1 MSLLWGNGSVDDDDR
16 QPISR
21 APLESAIT
29 EAVKK
34 AEPGCEAF
42 LGVIVERQMQRS
54 RLDANWGVKGVRF
67 GRADRDKSS
76 KALARIVERMQH
88 EFGLSDNS

>member
-1 MSLLWGNGSVDDDDR
+1 MSLLWASGSVDDDDR

-21 APLESAIT
+21 GPLESAIT

-34 AEPGCEAF
+34 AESCCEAF
-42 LGVIVERQMQRS
+42 LGVIVERRTPIS
-54 RLDANWGVKGVRF
+54 RLDANWVVKGIRF

-76 KALARIVERMQH
+76 KALARIVKRMQH
-88 EFGLSDNS
+88 EFNLSETG